1 MKRNLEAIFIYN
13 SCMLK
18 NVLTKDLNIKR
29 ILNLHYV
36 IQNRH
41 GFGMLMVKAQFSRVC
56 PGGLDPCHIFLAH
69 LHLDKCGYLKS
80 LAWSSPPGET
90 LEDPG
95 LKDSILHLGLA
106 VYCVIHPLTEFR
118 ICLTLFKFSRNR
130 MGAVCV
136 TLCIKR
142 ATFMKHDEYERC
154 WCCMP

>member
-1 MKRNLEAIFIYN
+1 MKRNLETIFIYN

-80 LAWSSPPGET
+80 LAWIQPSRRDFGGPWVKGQYFTFRSCSVLCNSSSHRVSYLLNT
-90 LEDPG
+90 L
-95 LKDSILHLGLA
+95 
-106 VYCVIHPLTEFR
+106 
-118 ICLTLFKFSRNR
+118 
-130 MGAVCV
+130 
-136 TLCIKR
+136 
-142 ATFMKHDEYERC
+142 
-154 WCCMP
+154 